1 MRLFSFFFILLL
13 LCGSIQI
20 VAATETYTPSK
31 LWGTLGFGTSQFN
44 SPEGIAVD
52 SAGNVYV
59 ADMNNDRISFFTKAG
74 LPRIP
79 SSLGRVGSGHGQFF
93 YPHGIAVDNTGNI
106 YVADT
111 GNHQIQEFTS
121 TSGPLKKQWGSKG
134 SGINQFNSPEG
145 IAVDVAGNVYV
156 ADTGN
161 NRIEEFDSSGSY
173 VTSWGS
179 YGSEVGQFNRPTS
192 VAVDNTGIGYIYVAD
207 SGNNR
212 IQKFTLAGD
221 LVATRSIS
229 NSGASQFNRP
239 TSVAVDTGGSVYVA
253 DTGNN
258 RIQKFTSSGDL
269 ITFWGSYGS
278 ESGQFV
284 SPCGVT
290 VDSEGTVY
298 VADSGNN
305 RIQQFTSTQTSATLE
320 FVPGTKTLV
329 LGEHQSFDL
338 TLTGIDN
345 GLSGSEVIVSVANP
359 SVLDVVGAH
368 PPVWSSTPQY
378 YDLPSHVVAIG
389 GVDLGNKV
397 QGRMLNISLGTLTVQ
412 GKLPGTT
419 SLNVTWYKLDDD
431 SGNSVPVNTISVVIT
446 VSGTLIRPL
455 LSSNTPPHDLD
466 HDGLYEDLDGNGV
479 SEFEDVVKFF
489 EQIDWISENEPTV
502 GFDFNRNGRIDFGDV
517 VKLFNLI

>member
-1 MRLFSFFFILLL
+1 MKVFSLLCILLL
-13 LCGSIQI
+13 LCGSVQA
-20 VAATETYTPSK
+20 VTATETYLSSR
-31 LWGTLGFGTSQFN
+31 LWGTPGFGINQFN

-52 SAGNVYV
+52 GTGNVYV
-59 ADMNNDRISFFTKAG
+59 ADMNNDRISFFTKAS
-74 LPRIP
+74 LPQMP
-79 SSLGRVGSGHGQFF
+79 SSIGRIGSGHGQFF
-93 YPHGIAVDNTGNI
+93 YPHGVAVDSTGNV

-111 GNHQIQEFTS
+111 GNHQIQKFTVNGNFN
-121 TSGPLKKQWGSKG
+121 TQWGIKG
-134 SGINQFNSPEG
+134 SGTNQFNSPEG
-145 IAVDVAGNVYV
+145 IAVDGAGNVYV

-161 NRIEEFDSSGSY
+161 NRIEKFTSSGDI

-207 SGNNR
+207 TGNNR
-212 IQKFTLAGD
+212 IQKFTLTGD

-269 ITFWGSYGS
+269 ITSWGSYGS

-284 SPCGVT
+284 SPCGIT
-290 VDSEGTVY
+290 VDGEGTVY
-298 VADSGNN
+298 VADTGNN
-305 RIQQFTSTQTSATLE
+305 RIQRFTPVQTYATLD

-338 TLTGIDN
+338 TLSGIDT

-359 SVLDVVGAH
+359 SVLDIVGAS

-378 YDLPSHVVAIG
+378 YDLPSSAVTIG
-389 GVDLGNKV
+389 GADLGNRV
-397 QGRMLNISLGTLTVQ
+397 QGRMSNIPLGNLTVQ

-419 SLNVTWYKLDDD
+419 SLDVTRYQLDDD
-431 SGNSVPVNTISVVIT
+431 SGNLVPVITMSVVIT
-446 VSGTLIRPL
+446 VSGTLIRSLP
-455 LSSNTPPHDLD
+455 SSDTPPHDLD
-466 HDGLYEDLDGNGV
+466 QDGLYEDVNGDGVFN
-479 SEFEDVVKFF
+479 FNDVIQYFN
-489 EQIDWISENEPTV
+489 QIDWISDNEPTV
-502 GFDFNRNGRIDFGDV
+502 AFDFNRNGRVDFGDIV
-517 VKLFNLI
+517 TLFNIL